1 MKYFS
6 VSIWLIA
13 ITVLS
18 GSCKKDA
25 SKKDT
30 GDTNR
35 IIGSWELRQAQHG
48 MIPTVDY
55 ASGNG
60 NIIKFSVSGYEKYT
74 NGNLIKS
81 GQYDL
86 IVDNSVETEVGLV
99 ISSGQFTRRI
109 IFDRD
114 LTAPKTFIEVA
125 NNKMTFLSGFFPLDG
140 GSYVLYEKIATNP

>member
-1 MKYFS
+1 MDTANTN
-6 VSIWLIA
+6 LI
-13 ITVLS
+13 
-18 GSCKKDA
+18 
-25 SKKDT
+25 T
-30 GDTNR
+30 GT
-35 IIGSWELRQAQHG
+35 WELRLAQHG
-48 MIPTVDY
+48 MIP
-55 ASGNG
+55 AINHPSGNG

-74 NGNLIKS
+74 NGNLLKS

-125 NNKMTFLSGFFPLDG
+125 NNKMTFLSGFFTLDG
-140 GSYVLYEKIATNP
+140 GSYVLYEKIVTNP